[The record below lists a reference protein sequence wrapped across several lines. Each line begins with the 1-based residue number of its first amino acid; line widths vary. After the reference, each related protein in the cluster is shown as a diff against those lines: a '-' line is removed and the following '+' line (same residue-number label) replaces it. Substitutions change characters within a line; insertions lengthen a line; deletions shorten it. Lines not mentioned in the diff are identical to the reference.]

1 MLSRFY
7 VNNAAGLREIAFPW
21 GAPFVRKPLIAGDA
35 DALLPK
41 PTARHSL
48 CVASECLY
56 FLPVEY
62 LEQTSYS

>member
-1 MLSRFY
+1 VLSRFY

-21 GAPFVRKPLIAGDA
+21 RAPFVRKPLIAGDA
-35 DALLPK
+35 DALHRNPLRAIRFALP
-41 PTARHSL
+41 L
-48 CVASECLY
+48 NIN